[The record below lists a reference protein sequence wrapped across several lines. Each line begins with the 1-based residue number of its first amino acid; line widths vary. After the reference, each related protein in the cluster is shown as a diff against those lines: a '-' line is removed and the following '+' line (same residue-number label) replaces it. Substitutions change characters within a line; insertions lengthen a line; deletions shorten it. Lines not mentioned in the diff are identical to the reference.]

1 MTPARFA
8 LVVLGLLALTLPA
21 ALVACR
27 SLGGAAQGAI
37 ALGAGL
43 AVLNTVVAYGLAR
56 TAERRPPKAF
66 VAMVLGGMLA
76 RMACLLV
83 AVVVAIR
90 GLGVPQVPLVAALL
104 GYYVSLLVFELTALQ
119 RRPAGAETR

>member
-8 LVVLGLLALTLPA
+8 LVVLGLVALTLPA

-56 TAERRPPKAF
+56 AAEKRPPKAF
-66 VAMVLGGMLA
+66 VTMVLGGMLA

-90 GLGVPQVPLVAALL
+90 GLGVPQVPLVLALL
-104 GYYVSLLVFELTALQ
+104 GYYVPLLVFELTVLQ
-119 RRPAGAETR
+119 GRPAGTETR

>member
-1 MTPARFA
+1 VTPAGFT
-8 LVVLGLLALTLPA
+8 LVVLGLVALTLPA
-21 ALVACR
+21 ALWACR

-56 TAERRPPKAF
+56 AAEKRPPKAF

-90 GLGVPQVPLVAALL
+90 GLGAPQVPLVLALL
-104 GYYVSLLVFELTALQ
+104 GYYVPLLVFELTVLQ
-119 RRPAGAETR
+119 RRPAGTETR

>member
-56 TAERRPPKAF
+56 AAERRPPKAF

-76 RMACLLV
+76 RMACLLA

-90 GLGVPQVPLVAALL
+90 GLGVPQVPLVLALL
-104 GYYVSLLVFELTALQ
+104 GYYVPLLVFELTVLQ
-119 RRPAGAETR
+119 RRPAGTETR

>member
-1 MTPARFA
+1 MTPAGFT
-8 LVVLGLLALTLPA
+8 LVILGLVALTLPA
-21 ALVACR
+21 ALLACR
-27 SLGGAAQGAI
+27 GLGGAAQGAI

-56 TAERRPPKAF
+56 AAERRPPKAF

-76 RMACLLV
+76 RMACLLA

-90 GLGVPQVPLVAALL
+90 GLGVPQVPLVLALL
-104 GYYVSLLVFELTALQ
+104 GYYVPLLVFELAVLQ